1 MSPDNPLEASTDVAR
16 PEPVPSPKNLM
27 QAVERSRNHLLS
39 RQYPEG
45 YWVAELESNATMV
58 AEYVFFLWF
67 MGLHNDPAPREK
79 SKNYLLKHQQ
89 ADGGWSLYYGG
100 PSDISVTIE
109 AYIALKMTGV
119 AMAAPEMVKARQ
131 CIAAKGGVRS
141 ARVFTKIFLAMLGQT
156 TWEFVPAMPVEIILL
171 PNWFYFNI
179 YEMSSWS
186 RGTVVPLTLIYSQQ
200 PVWPL
205 PPNHS
210 VPELFTEADRDL
222 AVRSP
227 QPGLNWGNVFLT
239 LDKVLKFVGR
249 SPWKPLRRIAIRR
262 ALQWTLDHQ
271 EPEGDFSGIQPAM
284 LNSLL
289 ALKVLGY
296 ENDSSA
302 VIKGLEAIDRFIID
316 RGDHLVFQACVSPL
330 WDTALALN
338 ALMDAGLPEN
348 DPAVVKAAEWM
359 LKKQVTRPGDWTIK
373 NPHTP
378 PGGWAFEFYNES
390 YPDTDDTAEILM
402 ALHRIPFA
410 DPAWKEKE
418 CRRALTWLLSMQSQ
432 NGGWGAFDQDND
444 HRLFNLIPFADHGAM
459 LDAPTVD
466 VTGRVLWLM
475 GRLHTDRNHPQVQ
488 KALKFIRGEQEAD
501 GCWFGR
507 WGVNYI
513 YGTWL
518 VLCGLQSMNEDM
530 SQPYIRKAVDWMKA
544 HQNEDGGWGETC
556 ESYRNPQLR
565 GQGTSTASQSAW
577 ALMAL
582 METGETH
589 SPEAQRGVEFLI
601 RTQLDDGSWHEDHF
615 TGTGFPGHFYIKYH
629 MYAQFFPLMA
639 LARYRYYVEHGHVPP
654 RRQSGKARS

>member
-1 MSPDNPLEASTDVAR
+1 MDTAT
-16 PEPVPSPKNLM
+16 PEPVPPPKKLTL
-27 QAVERSRNHLLS
+27 AVERSRDHLLS
-39 RQYPEG
+39 RQYLEG
-45 YWVAELESNATMV
+45 YWVDELESNATMV

-100 PSDISVTIE
+100 PSDISVTVE
-109 AYIALKMTGV
+109 AYIALKMTGLP
-119 AMAAPEMVKARQ
+119 MDAPEMVQARQ
-131 CIAAKGGVRS
+131 CIEAKGGVRS
-141 ARVFTKIFLAMLGQT
+141 ARVFTKIFLAMMGQT
-156 TWEFVPAMPVEIILL
+156 SWEFVPAMPVEVILL

-210 VPELFTEADRDL
+210 VPELFTEADPDL
-222 AVRSP
+222 SVRSP
-227 QPGLNWGNVFLT
+227 QPGLNWGNAFLT
-239 LDKVLKFVGR
+239 IDKILKFVGR
-249 SPWKPLRRIAIRR
+249 SPWKPLRRIAMRR
-262 ALQWTLDHQ
+262 ALQWILDHQ

-296 ENDSSA
+296 ENNSSE
-302 VIKGLEAIDRFIID
+302 VSKGLEAIDRFIID

-338 ALMDAGLPEN
+338 ALMDAGIPEE
-348 DPAVVKAAEWM
+348 DPALMKAAEWM

-373 NPHTP
+373 NPNTP
-378 PGGWAFEFYNES
+378 PGGWAFEFYNER

-418 CRRALTWLLSMQSQ
+418 CQRALTWLLSMQSQ
-432 NGGWGAFDQDND
+432 NGGWGAFDMDND
-444 HRLFNLIPFADHGAM
+444 HDLFNQIPFADHGAM
-459 LDAPTVD
+459 LDPPTVD

-475 GRLHTDRNHPQVQ
+475 GRLHTDRNHPQIQ
-488 KALKFIRGEQEAD
+488 KALKFIRAEQEAD

-518 VLCGLQSMNEDM
+518 VLCGLQSVGEDM
-530 SQPYIRKAVDWMKA
+530 DQPYLRKAVDWMKA

-556 ESYRNPQLR
+556 ASYLNPKLR
-565 GQGTSTASQSAW
+565 GQGTSTASQTAW
-577 ALMAL
+577 AVMAL
-582 METGETH
+582 VEAGEAH
-589 SPEAQRGVEFLI
+589 SPEAQRGVDFLI
-601 RTQLDDGSWHEDHF
+601 RTQQDDGSWHEDHF
-615 TGTGFPGHFYIKYH
+615 TGTGFPGHFFIKYH
-629 MYAQFFPLMA
+629 LYSQFFPLMA
-639 LARYRYYVEHGHVPP
+639 LARYRHHLEHGHLPP
-654 RRQSGKARS
+654 RRSAEANRA